1 MTKFQVVVLALG
13 LGLLGSMGAP
23 DVALADTTSTRI
35 VPTRPTQQ
43 ARQDLRK
50 AKHRKGVIA
59 EVPELNTGMA
69 TQGLAL
75 LVGMTLLISERRR
88 RTA

>member
-1 MTKFQVVVLALG
+1 MTKFQAVVLVLG
-13 LGLLGSMGAP
+13 LGLIGSMGAP
-23 DVALADTTSTRI
+23 DVAMADTPSSRV
-35 VPTRPTQQ
+35 VPTRPTQV

-50 AKHRKGVIA
+50 ARHRKGVIA

-88 RTA
+88 RAA

>member
-1 MTKFQVVVLALG
+1 MTKLRAVLLVLG
-13 LGLLGSMGAP
+13 LGLAGMGVP
-23 DVALADTTSTRI
+23 DVVQADAPSSRI

-50 AKHRKGVIA
+50 ARHRKGVIA
-59 EVPELNTGMA
+59 EVPELNGAMA
-69 TQGLAL
+69 TQSLAL
-75 LVGMTLLISERRR
+75 LVGMTLLIHERRR

>member
-1 MTKFQVVVLALG
+1 MTKFQAVVLVLG
-13 LGLLGSMGAP
+13 LGLAGSGVP
-23 DVALADTTSTRI
+23 EVAMADSPTTRI
-35 VPTRPTQQ
+35 TPTRPTQQ

-50 AKHRKGVIA
+50 ARHRKGVIA
-59 EVPELNTGMA
+59 EVPELNGAMA

-75 LVGMTLLISERRR
+75 LVGMTLLIHERRR

>member
-1 MTKFQVVVLALG
+1 MTKFQAVMLVLG
-13 LGLLGSMGAP
+13 LGIAGMGLPEVAQA
-23 DVALADTTSTRI
+23 DVPSSRI

-50 AKHRKGVIA
+50 ARHRKGVIA
-59 EVPELNTGMA
+59 EVPELNAAMA

-75 LVGMTLLISERRR
+75 LVGMTLLIHERRR

>member
-1 MTKFQVVVLALG
+1 MTKFQAVVVVLG
-13 LGLLGSMGAP
+13 LGLIGSVGAP
-23 DVALADTTSTRI
+23 DVAMADAPSSRI

-43 ARQDLRK
+43 ARQDLKQAR
-50 AKHRKGVIA
+50 HRKGVIA